1 MKAAKAGEFIPPREA
16 ACFYVGPVMHA
27 RMKPVQHRFSY
38 GVFSILIDLA
48 KLNDANRLSPFFS
61 INRFN
66 LLSLH
71 ERDHGPR
78 DGTSLSIYA
87 TELFK
92 SAGIDLAG
100 GKIMLLCYP
109 RILGYVFNPLSVYF
123 GYGSNGELKGV
134 LYEVRN
140 TFGQMHTYV
149 EPVEAGM
156 LTLSGLRQ
164 ERAKRFYVSPFNA
177 LTMTYFFR
185 VHPPDQS
192 IAVRILVKDEEGPVL
207 AASFHG
213 VQQPLNTQK
222 LLWLCLTMPLLT
234 LKIIVGIH
242 IEAFWLWVKGMRL
255 VPRPPPPPKI
265 GLPGDK

>member
-1 MKAAKAGEFIPPREA
+1 MTPVEAGLFVPPQSA

-27 RMKPVQHRFSY
+27 RMKPVLHRFSY
-38 GVFSILIDLA
+38 RVFSMLIDLA
-48 KLNDANRLSPFFS
+48 KLNEAKSLSPFFS

-66 LLSLH
+66 LLSLF
-71 ERDHGPR
+71 ERDHGPKT
-78 DGTSLSIYA
+78 GVSLHAYA
-87 TELFK
+87 QDLFQ
-92 SAGIDLAG
+92 SAGVDLTG

-123 GYGSNGELKGV
+123 GYGANGALKGV

-156 LTLSGLRQ
+156 LTRAGLRQ

-177 LTMTYFFR
+177 LDMTYFFR
-185 VHPPDQS
+185 VKPPRQD
-192 IAVRILVKDEEGPVL
+192 IAVRILVKDDEGPVL
-207 AASFHG
+207 AASFYG
-213 VQQPLNTQK
+213 NMQPLTTQN
-222 LLWLCLTMPLLT
+222 LLWLCLTLPLLT

-265 GLPGDK
+265 SLPGDQ